1 SIENKGTRR
10 IRSRFES
17 IAIRGISCL
26 VVIGLWVAGTCKAHV
41 SYNFAIVTIARVDAS
56 ASEPHVTL
64 APHSRPSFP
73 SSSPESSHD
82 HRHSPRQ
89 GADPRLRPRRLH
101 RRHLR
106 RARQPE
112 A

>member
-1 SIENKGTRR
+1 MLVSIENKGTRR

-41 SYNFAIVTIARVDAS
+41 SYNFAIVTIARVDAR

-64 APHSRPSFP
+64 APHSTSFP
-73 SSSPESSHD
+73 
-82 HRHSPRQ
+82 
-89 GADPRLRPRRLH
+89 
-101 RRHLR
+101 
-106 RARQPE
+106 RAFP
-112 A
+112 